1 MLSEGNLPPINERQ
15 RASSST
21 THSLKPI
28 DIKRRMLNRR
38 ILTKKLVASAI
49 PKGKKILINK
59 DKELVA
65 NLDQNQNGYD
75 FFSRQ
80 ESLLRRKNRIDDLNE
95 KKMKGKKEEEDPI
108 AKSNKNKKESLE
120 KLEAKNIERQNE
132 EALKN
137 KKIQFEQKKKDY
149 EQLVNTINKVIKE
162 NEDID
167 IEIHVI
173 DNYHKYFQS
182 LPLVT
187 INQGEDEKD
196 KKKKKELLFQKQNLL
211 ISEQV
216 KRNNRKIKI
225 TEEKEENIK
234 IIANLRE
241 KLTHLKEEVKTLRE
255 EILTVQKTLSDHYH
269 LLLYEGINLK
279 SEGLIYLI
287 KKIWNIGMNVDL
299 TFMPKFLD
307 QGCIDYLFTA
317 AKKSIE
323 LLKMKQ
329 IITDHKAKFAQ
340 ALQNEDKEEEQQ
352 KKSDSK
358 FFATKLSYDL
368 TDPNTERKVKYPL
381 TKLLME
387 RFHKEKQKQ
396 EEKLNFKSIQIL
408 VAKRRKFSSE
418 IMNHFATLEKLNFL
432 LSKMEIK
439 FNDDKT
445 KEIERIRKE
454 FASNDYEKKYNVN
467 INTVLTAISGTGN

>member
-1 MLSEGNLPPINERQ
+1 MLTEGNLPPINERQ

-329 IITDHKAKFAQ
+329 IITDHK
-340 ALQNEDKEEEQQ
+340 
-352 KKSDSK
+352 SDSK

-467 INTVLTAISGTGN
+467 INTVLTAICGTGN

>member
-1 MLSEGNLPPINERQ
+1 MLTEGNLPPINERQ

-225 TEEKEENIK
+225 
-234 IIANLRE
+234 
-241 KLTHLKEEVKTLRE
+241 
-255 EILTVQKTLSDHYH
+255 
-269 LLLYEGINLK
+269 
-279 SEGLIYLI
+279 
-287 KKIWNIGMNVDL
+287 
-299 TFMPKFLD
+299 
-307 QGCIDYLFTA
+307 
-317 AKKSIE
+317 
-323 LLKMKQ
+323 
-329 IITDHKAKFAQ
+329 
-340 ALQNEDKEEEQQ
+340 
-352 KKSDSK
+352 
-358 FFATKLSYDL
+358 
-368 TDPNTERKVKYPL
+368 
-381 TKLLME
+381 
-387 RFHKEKQKQ
+387 
-396 EEKLNFKSIQIL
+396 
-408 VAKRRKFSSE
+408 
-418 IMNHFATLEKLNFL
+418 
-432 LSKMEIK
+432 
-439 FNDDKT
+439 
-445 KEIERIRKE
+445 
-454 FASNDYEKKYNVN
+454 
-467 INTVLTAISGTGN
+467 

>member
-1 MLSEGNLPPINERQ
+1 MLTEGNLPPINERQ

-21 THSLKPI
+21 SHSLKPI

-38 ILTKKLVASAI
+38 IITKKLASSAI

-65 NLDQNQNGYD
+65 SLDPNQNGYD

-80 ESLLRRKNRIDDLNE
+80 ESLLKRKNRIDEINA
-95 KKMKGKKEEEDPI
+95 KKGKLKNEDDDPI

-132 EALKN
+132 ETLKN
-137 KKIQFEQKKKDY
+137 KKMLFEQKKKDY

-167 IEIHVI
+167 IETHII
-173 DNYHKYFQS
+173 DNYHKYFQN

-187 INQGEDEKD
+187 INQAEDEKD
-196 KKKKKELLFQKQNLL
+196 KKKKKEMLFQQQNQLM
-211 ISEQV
+211 SEQV

-225 TEEKEENIK
+225 AEEKEENIK
-234 IIANLRE
+234 IIANLKE
-241 KLTHLKEEVKTLRE
+241 KLTHIKSEVKTLRE
-255 EILTVQKTLSDHYH
+255 EIIQVQKTLGDHYH
-269 LLLYEGINLK
+269 FLLYEGINLK

-317 AKKSIE
+317 AKKSLE

-329 IITDHKAKFAQ
+329 IITEHKTKFAL
-340 ALQNEDKEEEQQ
+340 ALQNEDKEEEPQ

-387 RFHKEKQKQ
+387 KFHKEKQKQ
-396 EEKLNFKSIQIL
+396 EEKLNLKSIQVL
-408 VAKRRKFSSE
+408 VAKRRKFSND

-432 LSKMEIK
+432 LAKMEIK
-439 FNDDKT
+439 FNDDKA
-445 KEIERIRKE
+445 KEIERIKKE

-467 INTVLTAISGTGN
+467 INTVLTAICGTGN